1 MLLLDRHAT
10 IHLIMLLLLL
20 LVMGCHYLSMLST
33 TALTLREGSVSV
45 VRQGFLVP
53 PNARLVTETWQARLL
68 QLASTGGSGYIAI
81 VALTVL
87 LVGHSLL
94 GSLLLV
100 SLLSVGGTLIPGIRC
115 RVGL

>member
-1 MLLLDRHAT
+1 
-10 IHLIMLLLLL
+10 MLLLLL
-20 LVMGCHYLSMLST
+20 LVMGCHYLSMLGT
-33 TALTLREGSVSV
+33 ATALTLREGSVGV
-45 VRQGFLVP
+45 VRQGFLMS

-87 LVGHSLL
+87 LVGHGLL